1 MIRKA
6 KAVWRGTGRDG
17 KGNLSTDSGVL
28 AETPYSFRTRFENEK
43 GTNPEEL
50 IVAAHAGCFT
60 MALAFQLQAGGY
72 TPTELNTE
80 AAATLDPEGQG
91 FRITRSA
98 LTLRA
103 NVPNLDEATFARM
116 AGDAEKNCP
125 VSKVLNAE
133 ITLDTKLV

>member
-1 MIRKA
+1 
-6 KAVWRGTGRDG
+6 
-17 KGNLSTDSGVL
+17 VL

-50 IVAAHAGCFT
+50 IAVAHAGCFT
-60 MALAFQLQAGGY
+60 MALAFQLQGGGY
-72 TPTELNTE
+72 TPAVLTTE
-80 AAATLDPEGQG
+80 AAVSLEPEGQG

-103 NVPNLDEATFARM
+103 SVPNLDQTTFARM

-133 ITLDTKLV
+133 ITLDAKLV